1 MLKPLFADNVR
12 DFLGIDEKVNENIS
26 KTLTEKEQM
35 VVSLY
40 YYDELTLKEIG
51 EVLSLT
57 ESRIC
62 QIHSAVLLK
71 MKARLQD
78 EFK

>member
-1 MLKPLFADNVR
+1 MMV
-12 DFLGIDEKVNENIS
+12 ETV
-26 KTLTEKEQM
+26 KTLTQKEQM

-78 EFK
+78 YFK